1 MRCPF
6 EQLPRSLSP
15 LPGEDLHSFVLRLAH
30 RLDLKPFVLLRHT
43 GLIGQ
48 GSKSAPA
55 RRMFML
61 EKDELAAFCATTG
74 MSPQAAQALT
84 FQPLVN
90 SYPPVAAAL
99 LGLRGLS
106 PAPRGVFP
114 VWLLTTSTR
123 YCPSCLAGDGSAI
136 HQRHGGP
143 WKLAWRL
150 AATFACTE
158 HRSFLRTTCPACGQ
172 PAQRIRGNS
181 RSLMV
186 EPHADPLH
194 PSQCRNVTDPEQG
207 PCGARLD
214 TAHLTDNDNPSDELL
229 SLQQHLL
236 RARPYGARSSLDPL
250 AGHNRMTDLFVLAA
264 LIRATWP
271 LTAHLAP
278 SPSLARALDHDVG
291 RPGPAPSLRISTTAQ
306 KRWDSDVFSARGTAA
321 LLAISAR
328 ILNLSL
334 PELRL
339 ELRRVVAEM
348 PPLDDAAWGHTW
360 LNLRRDSSPL
370 FRHEV
375 LQLLDQ
381 RFPRPLPT
389 HVALPG
395 FLLIRRRS
403 YAPRAIPQFLP
414 EEWAEI
420 ITAPLGHTS
429 GRSPGKTA
437 IRRGLAAHLV
447 QAVTGM
453 SLNDAGT
460 YLGIPPAW
468 MAAWGRFRPLEE
480 RLHGRRADL
489 SMLFQ
494 RLTDHVADQPTVD
507 YAARRKRFANW
518 TLPEADLQRI
528 IENYPSRR
536 RLIAGGSQRGA
547 RIRVGFSALVWSRLT
562 GSEWRLA
569 PDLQPLPVEGVAMVD
584 AGVIHQLQGR
594 SPDHQPFYA
603 YLHNLLPDYAAEVLG
618 QSHDAPSPKV
628 AN

>member
-1 MRCPF
+1 MLNL
-6 EQLPRSLSP
+6 Q
-15 LPGEDLHSFVLRLAH
+15 DRL
-30 RLDLKPFVLLRHT
+30 L
-43 GLIGQ
+43 
-48 GSKSAPA
+48 
-55 RRMFML
+55 
-61 EKDELAAFCATTG
+61 C
-74 MSPQAAQALT
+74 
-84 FQPLVN
+84 
-90 SYPPVAAAL
+90 
-99 LGLRGLS
+99 
-106 PAPRGVFP
+106 
-114 VWLLTTSTR
+114 
-123 YCPSCLAGDGSAI
+123 
-136 HQRHGGP
+136 
-143 WKLAWRL
+143 
-150 AATFACTE
+150 
-158 HRSFLRTTCPACGQ
+158 
-172 PAQRIRGNS
+172 
-181 RSLMV
+181 
-186 EPHADPLH
+186 
-194 PSQCRNVTDPEQG
+194 
-207 PCGARLD
+207 
-214 TAHLTDNDNPSDELL
+214 
-229 SLQQHLL
+229 
-236 RARPYGARSSLDPL
+236 ARPYGTSSALDSL
-250 AGHNRMTDLFVLAA
+250 AGHNRMTDLFVVAA

-271 LTAHLAP
+271 LTADLAP
-278 SPSLARALDHDVG
+278 SPSLARALDHDIG

-328 ILNLSL
+328 ILNLPL

-339 ELRRVVAEM
+339 ELRRVIAAM
-348 PPLDDAAWGHTW
+348 PALDDAAWGQTW

-403 YAPRAIPQFLP
+403 YSPKAIPQCLP

-437 IRRGLAAHLV
+437 IRRSLAAHLV

-453 SLNDAGT
+453 SLDDAGT

-480 RLHGRRADL
+480 RLHGCRADL
-489 SMLFQ
+489 SVLFQ
-494 RLTDHVADQPTVD
+494 RLTDHVADQPVVD

-518 TLPEADLQRI
+518 TLPESDLKRI
-528 IENYPSRR
+528 VENYPSRR
-536 RLIAGGSQRGA
+536 RLLARGSQRGA
-547 RIRVGFSALVWSRLT
+547 RMRIGFSALVWSQLT

-594 SPDHQPFYA
+594 NPDHQPFYA
-603 YLHNLLPDYAAEVLG
+603 YLRDLLPDYASTILEG
-618 QSHDAPSPKV
+618 KDHQ
-628 AN
+628 